1 MTGTNQTTIRDAI
14 SCAGVGLHSGSTT
27 RLTLQPA
34 AANTGIVFVRS
45 DLGGAAVAARY
56 DLVADTTLGTTL
68 EAEDGTTVS
77 SVEHLMAALWGCGID
92 NLVIELDRPEVPA
105 LDGSAEPFV
114 FLLECA
120 GRHELAAPRHAIR
133 VLRPVSV
140 ADGDKRIALIPDHEL
155 SVRFEIAFDNPV
167 VGRQTLDLA
176 CVDGAFKAELARAR
190 TFGFLAEVASMREAG
205 LAGGGSLEN
214 AVVVGDDRVL
224 NDGGLRF
231 PDEFVR
237 HKVLDCLGD
246 LYLAGAPL
254 VCRVEA
260 ECSGHKLNNAVL
272 RALFADDANWCLD
285 AVPVWRE
292 GAVAAL
298 A

>member
-1 MTGTNQTTIRDAI
+1 VTGTRQTTIRDAI
-14 SCAGVGLHSGSTT
+14 CCAGVGLHSGSTT
-27 RLTLQPA
+27 CMTLQPA

-56 DLVADTTLGTTL
+56 DLVADTMLGTTL
-68 EAEDGTTVS
+68 EAEDGTAAS

-92 NLVIELDRPEVPA
+92 NLVIELDQPEVPA

-120 GRHELAAPRHAIR
+120 GRRVLAAPRHAIR

-140 ADGDKRIALIPDHEL
+140 EDGDRRIALIPDDEL

-190 TFGFLAEVASMREAG
+190 TFGFLAEVAAMREAG

-214 AVVVGDDRVL
+214 AVVVDDKGVL
-224 NDGGLRF
+224 NVGGLRF

-260 ECSGHKLNNAVL
+260 ACSGHGLNNAVL
-272 RALFADDANWCLD
+272 RALFADGANWCLD
-285 AVPVWRE
+285 TVPAWRE